1 MQQNPKTGRTMV
13 SFEEMAVSTMLL
25 QEALIQLLDEK
36 GLISKAEVMERLKQ
50 LQAETGA
57 RFLGQKQ

>member
-1 MQQNPKTGRTMV
+1 MPV
-13 SFEEMAVSTMLL
+13 

-50 LQAETGA
+50 LRAETGA